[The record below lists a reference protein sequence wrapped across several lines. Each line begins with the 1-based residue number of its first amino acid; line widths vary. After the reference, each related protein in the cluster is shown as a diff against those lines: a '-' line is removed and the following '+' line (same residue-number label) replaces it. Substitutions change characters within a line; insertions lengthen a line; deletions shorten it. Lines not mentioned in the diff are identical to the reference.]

1 MMMGH
6 AKTEDIEIFLTV
18 VDTGSFTGAANLLNQ
33 QVAKVSRAVSRLEDT
48 LQCTLLNRTTRR
60 LELTEEGH
68 VFIRYAR
75 ESLNTLYTGEEAIKL
90 LKQACENHVKEN
102 GQDLLD
108 EAAPSGHLRIDAASP
123 FVFHQ
128 LTPLVGDFVAQYP
141 HITLDLTSHDNII
154 DLLEHKTDLAI
165 RIGDLK
171 DSNLHARLLGKSK
184 LRLVASPEYLHQHN
198 EVTHIDNLNVDDL
211 STHKLIGFNYAS
223 KLNSWPLRTPVKLNF
238 HMTASSGETLRQLC
252 LNHQGIA
259 LLSHFMIGEDLESG
273 RLVEVLPEAIVRP
286 NNREAIQAVYY
297 KNSAVSSR
305 ILAFLDFVQPRLTL

>member
-33 QVAKVSRAVSRLEDT
+33 QVAKVSRAVSRLEET

-68 VFIRYAR
+68 VFIKYAR
-75 ESLNTLYTGEEAIKL
+75 EGLNTLYTGEEALKL
-90 LKQACENHVKEN
+90 LKQS
-102 GQDLLD
+102 
-108 EAAPSGHLRIDAASP
+108 PSGHLRIDAASP
-123 FVFHQ
+123 FVLHQ
-128 LTPLVGDFVAQYP
+128 LTPLVGEFVQQYP

-165 RIGDLK
+165 RIGDLR
-171 DSNLHARLLGKSK
+171 DSNLHARLLGKSQ
-184 LRLVASPEYLHQHN
+184 LRLVVSPEYLYQHD
-198 EVTHIDNLNVDDL
+198 EVAHIDDL
-211 STHKLIGFNYAS
+211 STHKLIGFNEAS
-223 KLNSWPLRTPVKLNF
+223 KLNSWPLKTPVKLNF
-238 HMTASSGETLRQLC
+238 HMTGSSGETLRQLC

-259 LLSHFMIGEDLESG
+259 LLSHFMIGEDLKSG

-305 ILAFLDFVQPRLTL
+305 ILAFLDFIQPRLTL

>member
-18 VDTGSFTGAANLLNQ
+18 VDTGSFTGAANVLNQ

-68 VFIRYAR
+68 VFIKYAR

-90 LKQACENHVKEN
+90 LKQA
-102 GQDLLD
+102 
-108 EAAPSGHLRIDAASP
+108 PSGHLRIDAASP
-123 FVFHQ
+123 FVLHQ
-128 LTPLVGDFVAQYP
+128 LTPLVGEFVQQYP

-171 DSNLHARLLGKSK
+171 DSNLHARLLGKSQ
-184 LRLVASPEYLHQHN
+184 LRLVVSPEYLYQHN
-198 EVTHIDNLNVDDL
+198 EVAHIDDL
-211 STHKLIGFNYAS
+211 STHKLIGFNDAS
-223 KLNSWPLRTPVKLNF
+223 KLNNWPLKTPVKLNF
-238 HMTASSGETLRQLC
+238 HMTGSSGETLRQLC

-259 LLSHFMIGEDLESG
+259 LLSHFMIGDDLKSG

-305 ILAFLDFVQPRLTL
+305 ILAFLDFIQPRLTL

>member
-90 LKQACENHVKEN
+90 LKQA
-102 GQDLLD
+102 
-108 EAAPSGHLRIDAASP
+108 PSGHLRIDAASP
-123 FVFHQ
+123 FVLHQ
-128 LTPLVGDFVAQYP
+128 LTPLVGEFVQQYP
-141 HITLDLTSHDNII
+141 HITLDLTSHDNVI

-171 DSNLHARLLGKSK
+171 DSNLHARLLGKSQ
-184 LRLVASPEYLHQHN
+184 LRLVVSPEYLYQHN
-198 EVTHIDNLNVDDL
+198 EVAHINDL
-211 STHKLIGFNYAS
+211 STHKLIGFNDAS
-223 KLNSWPLRTPVKLNF
+223 KLNSWPLKTPVKLNF
-238 HMTASSGETLRQLC
+238 HMTGSSGETLRQLC

-259 LLSHFMIGEDLESG
+259 LLSNFMIGDDLKSG
-273 RLVEVLPEAIVRP
+273 RLVEVLPEAIVTP

-305 ILAFLDFVQPRLTL
+305 ILAFLDFIQPRLTL

>member
-90 LKQACENHVKEN
+90 LKQA
-102 GQDLLD
+102 
-108 EAAPSGHLRIDAASP
+108 PSGHLRIDAASP
-123 FVFHQ
+123 FVLHQ
-128 LTPLVGDFVAQYP
+128 LTPLVGEFVQQYP

-171 DSNLHARLLGKSK
+171 DSNLHARLLGKSQ
-184 LRLVASPEYLHQHN
+184 LRLVVSPEYLYQHN
-198 EVTHIDNLNVDDL
+198 EVAHINDL
-211 STHKLIGFNYAS
+211 STHKLIGFNDAS
-223 KLNSWPLRTPVKLNF
+223 KLNSWPLKTPVKLNF
-238 HMTASSGETLRQLC
+238 HMTGSSGETLRQLC

-259 LLSHFMIGEDLESG
+259 LLSHFMIGDDLKSG
-273 RLVEVLPEAIVRP
+273 RLVEVLPEAIVTP

-305 ILAFLDFVQPRLTL
+305 ILAFLDFIQPRLTL

>member
-18 VDTGSFTGAANLLNQ
+18 LDTGSFTGAANLLNQ

-90 LKQACENHVKEN
+90 LKQA
-102 GQDLLD
+102 
-108 EAAPSGHLRIDAASP
+108 PSGHLRIDAASP
-123 FVFHQ
+123 FVLHQ
-128 LTPLVGDFVAQYP
+128 LTPLVGEFVQQYP
-141 HITLDLTSHDNII
+141 HITLDLTSHDNVI

-171 DSNLHARLLGKSK
+171 DSNLHARLLGKSQ
-184 LRLVASPEYLHQHN
+184 LRLVASPEYLYQHN
-198 EVTHIDNLNVDDL
+198 EVAHINDL
-211 STHKLIGFNYAS
+211 STHKLIGFNDAS
-223 KLNSWPLRTPVKLNF
+223 KLNSWPLKTPVKLNF
-238 HMTASSGETLRQLC
+238 HMTGSSGETLRQLC

-259 LLSHFMIGEDLESG
+259 LLSHFMIGDDLKSG
-273 RLVEVLPEAIVRP
+273 RLVEVLPEAIVTP
-286 NNREAIQAVYY
+286 NNRESIQAVYY

-305 ILAFLDFVQPRLTL
+305 ILAFLDFIQPRLTL

>member
-68 VFIRYAR
+68 VFIIYAR

-90 LKQACENHVKEN
+90 LKQA
-102 GQDLLD
+102 
-108 EAAPSGHLRIDAASP
+108 PSGHLRIDAASP
-123 FVFHQ
+123 FVLHQ
-128 LTPLVGDFVAQYP
+128 LTPLVGEFVQQYP
-141 HITLDLTSHDNII
+141 HITLDLTSHDNVI

-171 DSNLHARLLGKSK
+171 DSNLHARLLGKSQ
-184 LRLVASPEYLHQHN
+184 LRLVASPEYLYQHD
-198 EVTHIDNLNVDDL
+198 EVAHINDL
-211 STHKLIGFNYAS
+211 STHKLIGFNDAS
-223 KLNSWPLRTPVKLNF
+223 KLNSWPLKTPVKLNF
-238 HMTASSGETLRQLC
+238 HMTGSSGETLRQLC

-259 LLSHFMIGEDLESG
+259 LLSHFMIGDDLKSG
-273 RLVEVLPEAIVRP
+273 RLVEVLPEAIVTP
-286 NNREAIQAVYY
+286 NNRESIQAVYY

-305 ILAFLDFVQPRLTL
+305 ILAFLDFIQPRLTL

>member
-90 LKQACENHVKEN
+90 LKQA
-102 GQDLLD
+102 
-108 EAAPSGHLRIDAASP
+108 PSGHLRIDAASP

-165 RIGDLK
+165 RIGNLK

-184 LRLVASPEYLHQHN
+184 LRLVASPEYLYQHN
-198 EVTHIDNLNVDDL
+198 EVAHIDDL
-211 STHKLIGFNYAS
+211 STHKLIGFNDAS
-223 KLNSWPLRTPVKLNF
+223 KLNSWPLKTPFKLNF
-238 HMTASSGETLRQLC
+238 HMTGSSGETLRQLC

-305 ILAFLDFVQPRLTL
+305 ILAFLDFIQPRLTL

>member
-1 MMMGH
+1 M
-6 AKTEDIEIFLTV
+6 
-18 VDTGSFTGAANLLNQ
+18 
-33 QVAKVSRAVSRLEDT
+33 
-48 LQCTLLNRTTRR
+48 
-60 LELTEEGH
+60 
-68 VFIRYAR
+68 
-75 ESLNTLYTGEEAIKL
+75 
-90 LKQACENHVKEN
+90 
-102 GQDLLD
+102 
-108 EAAPSGHLRIDAASP
+108 
-123 FVFHQ
+123 
-128 LTPLVGDFVAQYP
+128 
-141 HITLDLTSHDNII
+141 
-154 DLLEHKTDLAI
+154 
-165 RIGDLK
+165 
-171 DSNLHARLLGKSK
+171 HARLLGKSK

>member
-90 LKQACENHVKEN
+90 LKQA
-102 GQDLLD
+102 
-108 EAAPSGHLRIDAASP
+108 PSGHLRIDAASP
-123 FVFHQ
+123 FVLHQ
-128 LTPLVGDFVAQYP
+128 LTPLVGEFVQQYP
-141 HITLDLTSHDNII
+141 HITLDLTSHDNVI

-171 DSNLHARLLGKSK
+171 DSNLHARLLGKSQ
-184 LRLVASPEYLHQHN
+184 LRLVVSPEYLYQHN
-198 EVTHIDNLNVDDL
+198 EVAHINDL
-211 STHKLIGFNYAS
+211 STHKLIGFNEAS
-223 KLNSWPLRTPVKLNF
+223 KLNSWPLKIPVKLNF
-238 HMTASSGETLRQLC
+238 HMTGSSGETLRQLC

-259 LLSHFMIGEDLESG
+259 LLSHFMIGDDLKSG
-273 RLVEVLPEAIVRP
+273 RLVEVLPEAIVTP
-286 NNREAIQAVYY
+286 NNRESIQAVYY

-305 ILAFLDFVQPRLTL
+305 ILAFLDFIQPRLTL

>member
-90 LKQACENHVKEN
+90 LKQA
-102 GQDLLD
+102 
-108 EAAPSGHLRIDAASP
+108 PSGHLRIDAASP
-123 FVFHQ
+123 FVLHQ
-128 LTPLVGDFVAQYP
+128 LTPLVGEFVAQYP

-171 DSNLHARLLGKSK
+171 DSNLHARLLGKSQ
-184 LRLVASPEYLHQHN
+184 LRLVVSPEYLYQHN
-198 EVTHIDNLNVDDL
+198 EVAHINDL
-211 STHKLIGFNYAS
+211 STHKLIGFNDAS
-223 KLNSWPLRTPVKLNF
+223 KLNSWPLKTPVKLNF
-238 HMTASSGETLRQLC
+238 HMTGSSGETLRQLC

-259 LLSHFMIGEDLESG
+259 LLSHFMIGDDLKSG
-273 RLVEVLPEAIVRP
+273 RLVEVLPEAIVTP
-286 NNREAIQAVYY
+286 NNRESIQAVYY

-305 ILAFLDFVQPRLTL
+305 ILAFLDFIQPRLTL

>member
-75 ESLNTLYTGEEAIKL
+75 ESLNTLYTGEEALKL
-90 LKQACENHVKEN
+90 LKQ
-102 GQDLLD
+102 
-108 EAAPSGHLRIDAASP
+108 APSGHLRIDAASP

-198 EVTHIDNLNVDDL
+198 EVTHIDDLNVDDLNVDDLNVDDL
-211 STHKLIGFNYAS
+211 STHKLIGFNDAA
-223 KLNSWPLRTPVKLNF
+223 KLNSWPLKTPVKLNF

-305 ILAFLDFVQPRLTL
+305 ILAFLNFIQPRLTL

>member
-75 ESLNTLYTGEEAIKL
+75 EGLNTLYTGEEAIKL
-90 LKQACENHVKEN
+90 LKQA
-102 GQDLLD
+102 
-108 EAAPSGHLRIDAASP
+108 PSGHLRIDAASP
-123 FVFHQ
+123 FVLHQ
-128 LTPLVGDFVAQYP
+128 LTPLVGEFVQQYP

-171 DSNLHARLLGKSK
+171 DSNLHARLLGKSQ
-184 LRLVASPEYLHQHN
+184 LRLVVSPEYLYQHN
-198 EVTHIDNLNVDDL
+198 EVAHINDL
-211 STHKLIGFNYAS
+211 STHKLIGFNDAS
-223 KLNSWPLRTPVKLNF
+223 KLNSWPLKTPVKLNF
-238 HMTASSGETLRQLC
+238 HMTGSSGETLRQLC

-259 LLSHFMIGEDLESG
+259 LLSHFMIGDDLKSG
-273 RLVEVLPEAIVRP
+273 RLVEVLPEAIVTP
-286 NNREAIQAVYY
+286 NNRESIQAVYY

-305 ILAFLDFVQPRLTL
+305 ILAFLDFIQPRLTL

>member
-90 LKQACENHVKEN
+90 LKQA
-102 GQDLLD
+102 
-108 EAAPSGHLRIDAASP
+108 PSGHLRIDAASP

-184 LRLVASPEYLHQHN
+184 LRLVASPEYLHQYN
-198 EVTHIDNLNVDDL
+198 EVAHIDDL
-211 STHKLIGFNYAS
+211 STHKLIGFNDAS
-223 KLNSWPLRTPVKLNF
+223 KLNSWPLKTPVKLNF
-238 HMTASSGETLRQLC
+238 HMTGSSGETLRQLC

-305 ILAFLDFVQPRLTL
+305 ILAFLDFIQPRLTL

>member
-75 ESLNTLYTGEEAIKL
+75 EGLNTLYTGEEAIKL
-90 LKQACENHVKEN
+90 LKQA
-102 GQDLLD
+102 
-108 EAAPSGHLRIDAASP
+108 PSGHLRIDAASP
-123 FVFHQ
+123 FVLHQ
-128 LTPLVGDFVAQYP
+128 LTPLVGEFVQQYP

-171 DSNLHARLLGKSK
+171 DSNLHARLLGKSQ
-184 LRLVASPEYLHQHN
+184 LRLVVSPEYLYQHN
-198 EVTHIDNLNVDDL
+198 EVAHINDL
-211 STHKLIGFNYAS
+211 STHKLIGFNDAS
-223 KLNSWPLRTPVKLNF
+223 KLNSWPLKTPVKLNF
-238 HMTASSGETLRQLC
+238 HMTGSSGETLRQLC

-259 LLSHFMIGEDLESG
+259 LLSNFMIGDDLKSG
-273 RLVEVLPEAIVRP
+273 RLVEVLPEAIVTP
-286 NNREAIQAVYY
+286 NNRESIQAVYY

-305 ILAFLDFVQPRLTL
+305 ILAFLDFIQPRLTL

>member
-90 LKQACENHVKEN
+90 LKQA
-102 GQDLLD
+102 
-108 EAAPSGHLRIDAASP
+108 PSGHLRIDAASP

-171 DSNLHARLLGKSK
+171 DSNLHARLLGKSQ
-184 LRLVASPEYLHQHN
+184 LRLVVSPEYLYQHN
-198 EVTHIDNLNVDDL
+198 EVAHINDL
-211 STHKLIGFNYAS
+211 STHKLIGFNDAS
-223 KLNSWPLRTPVKLNF
+223 KLNSWPLKTPVKLNF
-238 HMTASSGETLRQLC
+238 HMTGSSGETLRQLC

>member
-90 LKQACENHVKEN
+90 LKQA
-102 GQDLLD
+102 
-108 EAAPSGHLRIDAASP
+108 PSGHLRIDAASP
-123 FVFHQ
+123 FVLHQ
-128 LTPLVGDFVAQYP
+128 LTPLVGEFVQQYP

-154 DLLEHKTDLAI
+154 DL
-165 RIGDLK
+165 
-171 DSNLHARLLGKSK
+171 
-184 LRLVASPEYLHQHN
+184 
-198 EVTHIDNLNVDDL
+198 
-211 STHKLIGFNYAS
+211 
-223 KLNSWPLRTPVKLNF
+223 
-238 HMTASSGETLRQLC
+238 
-252 LNHQGIA
+252 
-259 LLSHFMIGEDLESG
+259 
-273 RLVEVLPEAIVRP
+273 VR
-286 NNREAIQAVYY
+286 AWCY
-297 KNSAVSSR
+297 
-305 ILAFLDFVQPRLTL
+305 

>member
-1 MMMGH
+1 MMGH

-75 ESLNTLYTGEEAIKL
+75 ESLNTLYTGEEAIRL
-90 LKQACENHVKEN
+90 LKQ
-102 GQDLLD
+102 
-108 EAAPSGHLRIDAASP
+108 APSGHLRIDAASP
-123 FVFHQ
+123 FVLHQ
-128 LTPLVGDFVAQYP
+128 LTPLVGEFVQQYP

-171 DSNLHARLLGKSK
+171 DSNLHARLLGKSQ
-184 LRLVASPEYLHQHN
+184 LRLVVSPEYLYQHN
-198 EVTHIDNLNVDDL
+198 EVAHVDDL
-211 STHKLIGFNYAS
+211 STHRLIGFNDAS
-223 KLNSWPLRTPVKLNF
+223 KLNSWPLKIPVKLNF
-238 HMTASSGETLRQLC
+238 HMTGSSGETLRQLC

-259 LLSHFMIGEDLESG
+259 LLSHFMIGDDLKSG
-273 RLVEVLPEAIVRP
+273 RLVEVLPEAIVTP

-305 ILAFLDFVQPRLTL
+305 ILAFLDFIQPRLTL

>member
-90 LKQACENHVKEN
+90 LKQV
-102 GQDLLD
+102 
-108 EAAPSGHLRIDAASP
+108 PSGHLRIDAASP

-184 LRLVASPEYLHQHN
+184 LRLVSSPEYLHQYN
-198 EVTHIDNLNVDDL
+198 EVTHVDDL
-211 STHKLIGFNYAS
+211 STHKLIGFNDAS
-223 KLNSWPLRTPVKLNF
+223 KLNSWPLKTLVKLNF
-238 HMTASSGETLRQLC
+238 HMTGSSGETLRQLC

-273 RLVEVLPEAIVRP
+273 RLVEILPEAIVRP

-305 ILAFLDFVQPRLTL
+305 ILAFLEFIQPRLTL